1 MIQTTQF
8 LGQLAKRHK
17 WLLAT
22 LMLFFGVEAQALA
35 QANTIDS
42 ITTTQQG
49 QNLIVKITFSHPL
62 QGTPAGFSVAT
73 PPRIALDFLGTTN
86 NLGKTGME
94 ANSGELRSLNV
105 VQAGDRTRVVFNLKH
120 LINYTT
126 AVEGNSLL
134 VTLQPASPDG
144 AALLVPASAGRFAE
158 PVGTPGSSSHAL
170 RDIDFKRGA
179 DGQGRIIVDLSD
191 NQTGVDIK
199 TQGSS
204 IVVDFLH
211 AQLPENLRRRLN
223 VADFGTPVQSINTFA
238 QGDNTRMVIEPHGQ
252 WEHNAYQTDNRLVIE
267 VKPVTTDPN
276 RLFPNSRPGYQGER
290 LSLNFQNV
298 EVRSLLQVIAD
309 FTNLNIITSDSVG
322 GNLTLRLKD
331 VPWDQALDIILQ
343 AKGLDMRKNG
353 NVILVA
359 PKDELATKEKLDL
372 EAKAQ
377 ISDLEPLRSEVFQ
390 LNYQKADA
398 MRAFLN
404 GDAVPGANG
413 AVSATASGNGNKV
426 LSKRGAAS
434 ADPRTNQL
442 FVQETATKLEEI
454 RAVIARL
461 DVPSRQVLIE
471 ARVVVA
477 DDGFTR
483 QLGAKLGY
491 VNNNPNGEPLGSTGY
506 NAGVSN
512 SYQSLAPG
520 LSGLNNVTGL
530 LPPGLS
536 NATATQIANGQ
547 GGTIPGF
554 GNSALTGSVTAQQGI
569 QQVTTNQPFVSLPA
583 DGAATV
589 ASIAVSLF
597 RAGST
602 RALNLELS
610 ALEQD
615 NHGKLVSSPRV
626 VTADQ
631 VKAIIEQGT
640 EIPYQVAT
648 SSGATA
654 TQFQKANLKLEVT
667 PQITP
672 EGNIILTVD
681 VTDDSVGTYTIG
693 LGYAINTKHVNTQ
706 VLVENGGTVVLGGIY
721 ELNDRD
727 DTNKVPFFGDIPYV
741 GFLFKNT
748 TRTYSKTELLVFLT
762 PRVIS
767 DKISV
772 S

>member
-8 LGQLAKRHK
+8 LGQLAKRRK
-17 WLLAT
+17 WLIAT
-22 LMLFFGVEAQALA
+22 LVLFFGVEAQALA

-49 QNLIVKITFSHPL
+49 QNLIVKMTFSHPL
-62 QGTPAGFSVAT
+62 QGAPAGFSVAT

-94 ANSGELRSLNV
+94 ANEGELRSLNV

-126 AVEGNSLL
+126 VVEGNTLL
-134 VTLQPASPDG
+134 VTLQPTSPDG
-144 AALLVPASAGRFAE
+144 AAVLVPASSGRFAE
-158 PVGTPGSSSHAL
+158 PVNLPGSSAHAL

-191 NQTGVDIK
+191 SQTGVDIK
-199 TQGSS
+199 TQGST

-211 AQLPENLRRRLN
+211 AQLPDNLRRRLN
-223 VADFGTPVQSINTFA
+223 VADFGTPVQSINTFT
-238 QGDNTRMVIEPHGQ
+238 QGENTRMVIEPHGQ

-353 NVILVA
+353 NVILIA

-404 GDAVPGANG
+404 GDAVPGATG
-413 AVSATASGNGNKV
+413 VVSSAASSGSSNKV

-442 FVQETATKLEEI
+442 FVQDTATKLEEI
-454 RAVIARL
+454 RAVIARI

-491 VNNNPNGEPLGSTGY
+491 INNNPAGEKLGSSGY

-512 SYQSLAPG
+512 SYQSLYP
-520 LSGLNNVTGL
+520 LNSGINNVTGA
-530 LPPGLS
+530 LPPGLTVS
-536 NATATQIANGQ
+536 PTTGQIT
-547 GGTIPGF
+547 GTI
-554 GNSALTGSVTAQQGI
+554 TAQQGA

-597 RAGST
+597 RAGSS

-654 TQFQKANLKLEVT
+654 IQFQKANLKLEVT

-681 VTDDSVGTYTIG
+681 VTDDSVGTYTAG

-748 TRTYSKTELLVFLT
+748 TRTYSKTELLIFLT